1 MHIYASFGR
10 HISFFSF
17 YFRLFFVFVIF
28 SSVHSDKNQIA
39 MLHSA
44 YSVYGIKR
52 AYFMCFLSVFAF
64 SLAYCTTFEYV
75 SQCIGWQLGEVIAK
89 TIRIHQNNKNHTLVR
104 FRCAKVCMQLWE
116 KSFIFFF
123 FTITCWYSHIF
134 FQYIMFFLLLLWC
147 EYFLL
152 FFDQLSAIMIVAF
165 LSAAHRAPRF
175 NFIFRCCFR
184 IINYYFCK
192 IAFPAM
198 ISN

>member
-28 SSVHSDKNQIA
+28 SSAHSDKNRIA

-104 FRCAKVCMQLWE
+104 FRCAKVCMQLWK
-116 KSFIFFF
+116 KSFIFF
-123 FTITCWYSHIF
+123 SS
-134 FQYIMFFLLLLWC
+134 LLLVGIHISFSNILC
-147 EYFLL
+147 
-152 FFDQLSAIMIVAF
+152 FF
-165 LSAAHRAPRF
+165 
-175 NFIFRCCFR
+175 CCCCGVNISFFFS
-184 IINYYFCK
+184 INCL
-192 IAFPAM
+192 PL
-198 ISN
+198 